1 MEVLPREK
9 KILIVDDN
17 PHMCSLLAD
26 ILEIFNYQGVKAKD
40 GEEALSLLRKEKDF
54 ELVITDLRMPN
65 LGGMDLLKSIKGE
78 NPSLPVVIITAFGKS
93 DTKKDVMAAKA
104 DGYLAK
110 PFRVNEIE
118 DLLKQL
124 LHYSK

>member
-1 MEVLPREK
+1 LPKEK

-17 PHMCSLLAD
+17 PHMCNLLVD
-26 ILEIFNYQGVKAKD
+26 ILEMFGYQGIKAKD
-40 GEEALSLLRKEKDF
+40 GEEALSLLKKEKNF

-78 NPSLPVVIITAFGKS
+78 DPSLPVVVITAFGKS
-93 DTKKDVMAAKA
+93 DTKDDVMAAKA

-110 PFRVNEIE
+110 PFKVNEIE

-124 LHYSK
+124 FHYSK